1 MTMYTF
7 PLRASL
13 PTNGLRREIDRL
25 FEEGLSVRPN
35 GGAPSGGA
43 WQPVVEAR
51 EDATGYTLEIELP
64 GVAPEAVEVL
74 AEDGVLTIRGSKP
87 SRELGESE
95 KAVLAERMVGDF
107 SRRFRLPKSADLQDV
122 TATYALG
129 VLTVRVSKVTP
140 TQPRRV
146 EITVGQN

>member
-13 PTNGLRREIDRL
+13 PANGFRREIDRL
-25 FEEGLSVRPN
+25 FEEGLSMRPN
-35 GGAPSGGA
+35 SGT

-51 EDATGYTLEIELP
+51 EDATGYSLDVELP

-74 AEDGVLTIRGSKP
+74 AEDGVLTIRGTKP
-87 SRELGESE
+87 AREVAENE
-95 KAVLAERMVGDF
+95 KAVLSERMAGEF
-107 SRRFRLPKSADLQDV
+107 SRRFRLPKSADLQAV
-122 TATYALG
+122 TASYSLG
-129 VLTVRVSKVTP
+129 VLTVRVAKVTP
-140 TQPRRV
+140 AQPRRV